1 MSDVKST
8 NTSDRLAEKIA
19 EIDELISQARDDA
32 DTAAQLIA
40 QLKMRGSIRKV
51 KELEALKKQLQ
62 AIQTEAVNEETEDTQ

>member
-1 MSDVKST
+1 MSNVKST

-19 EIDELISQARDDA
+19 EIDTLIFQARDEA

-62 AIQTEAVNEETEDTQ
+62 AIQTEAVNEETEATQ